1 MIVTKLLDKAW
12 LEKNVGHGVN
22 PDDQH
27 VRSARW
33 ILHYRNGNFYRA
45 KKTEISRKCI
55 HVEFRGDCG
64 SLKMKDQPFIVG
76 QGNCPGVEMEHRVKK
91 GQKLPKHN
99 TREELSFLK
108 DVAISSNTMIN
119 FILSTKGV
127 RVMLIRQL
135 THWKINLNTR
145 HRPKILREISSSQDT
160 HKRSVEIRRRVME

>member
-108 DVAISSNTMIN
+108 DVAISSNTSVGFGYSSLMTTIN
-119 FILSTKGV
+119 FILQ
-127 RVMLIRQL
+127 MLC
-135 THWKINLNTR
+135 
-145 HRPKILREISSSQDT
+145 
-160 HKRSVEIRRRVME
+160 